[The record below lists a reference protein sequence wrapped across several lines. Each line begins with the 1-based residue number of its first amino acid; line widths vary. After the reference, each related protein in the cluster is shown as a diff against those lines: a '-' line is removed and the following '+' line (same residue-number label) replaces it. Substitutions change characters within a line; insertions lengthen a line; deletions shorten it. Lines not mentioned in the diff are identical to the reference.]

1 MFCFRCGASMP
12 DDAQAC
18 PQCAAPVTNVQASQ
32 PSQAPPPPAA
42 TSPWLNPPPQ
52 GQYPGQGQYPYPGGY
67 FPPPQQPPTD
77 GKATASLVFG
87 ILSLIPCLLFLMG
100 IPAIIL
106 GHLSRGD
113 IKRSM
118 GRLGG
123 GGMALAG
130 LIMGYISIGLSLL
143 IVPAMVLPNV
153 MRARISANES
163 AAASTVRTLNTAQVT
178 YSTTYPT
185 SGYARDLATLG
196 PGPNGGSCSDP
207 AYNTA
212 QHACLIDG
220 ILGAPSCTAGNWCTK
235 NGYRYSITSETRCP
249 DQTEGSPDIVCNYV
263 IMATPERGE
272 ITGRKSYC
280 STSDAVIRYRYGV
293 FFRPISADECSRWA
307 VIY

>member
-1 MFCFRCGASMP
+1 
-12 DDAQAC
+12 
-18 PQCAAPVTNVQASQ
+18 
-32 PSQAPPPPAA
+32 
-42 TSPWLNPPPQ
+42 
-52 GQYPGQGQYPYPGGY
+52 
-67 FPPPQQPPTD
+67 
-77 GKATASLVFG
+77 
-87 ILSLIPCLLFLMG
+87 MG

-220 ILGAPSCTAGNWCTK
+220 VLGGPHCTAGNWCTK
-235 NGYRYSITSETRCP
+235 YGYRFTMNSETRCP
-249 DQTEGSPDIVCNYV
+249 ETEGSGDIGCNYV
-263 IMATPERGE
+263 VLATPESE
-272 ITGRKSYC
+272 VTGRKSYC
-280 STSDAVIRYRYGV
+280 STADAVIRYRYGV
-293 FFRPISADECSRWA
+293 ISQPITADECSRWA